1 MPYRDIKQRQIFGID
16 HYVTRQVATSL
27 SRFYRQCGKLDKAEK
42 MCQFAQG
49 GLREKRGP
57 ELNLALYAKTE
68 LGRVYTELGKLKDA
82 EEMYKEAREKLQI
95 AVGPEH
101 LGIYITSLYSR

>member
-1 MPYRDIKQRQIFGID
+1 
-16 HYVTRQVATSL
+16 
-27 SRFYRQCGKLDKAEK
+27 
-42 MCQFAQG
+42 MCQFSQG
-49 GLREKRGP
+49 DLREKRGP

-68 LGRVYTELGKLKDA
+68 LGRVYAELGKLKDA

-101 LGIYITSLYSR
+101 LGIYITDLYLGELYECQDKLCEAEKMFYAGWRMKERWG